1 MGGGSSVSLDSLCKK
16 FKIDYSL
23 REKHTALL
31 DCKLLAKVYVE
42 LIDKRELLLDLNQV
56 SKNNGINNRNI
67 TSPGI
72 IIPISIEQKEEYIK
86 FLKKNVTNAFA
97 LEKEKIEIGHLLTT
111 QQDIFKEVAQ
121 RKGIHLII
129 EDHTENLSFN
139 ADKEA
144 LNRILENLL
153 SNAIKFSDA
162 YSYVKL
168 KVSTTPT
175 HVKFEVKDQGP
186 GISKNDLPKL
196 FGKFQRLSARPTGGE
211 SSSGLG
217 LSIVKELVD
226 LMKGK
231 ISVET
236 AENEGTSF
244 IVEIAK

>member
-1 MGGGSSVSLDSLCKK
+1 CISMKSLVSN
-16 FKIDYSL
+16 
-23 REKHTALL
+23 LL
-31 DCKLLAKVYVE
+31 D
-42 LIDKRELLLDLNQV
+42 
-56 SKNNGINNRNI
+56 INK
-67 TSPGI
+67 
-72 IIPISIEQKEEYIK
+72 IEQGR
-86 FLKKNVTNAFA
+86 AA
-97 LEKEKIEIGHLLTT
+97 LEKEEIEIKHLLTT
-111 QQDIFKEVAQ
+111 QQDIFKEVAH
-121 RKGIHLII
+121 RKGINLII

-139 ADKEA
+139 ADNEA

-162 YSYVKL
+162 SSYVRL

-175 HVKFEVKDQGP
+175 HVKFEVRDQGP
-186 GISKNDLPKL
+186 GISKDDLPKL